1 MTIITI
7 YLDKHYQ
14 VLRSWAQHKRFLPPG
29 LCLLLAL
36 VHPPRQFCIGLE
48 LEVLTTTNHTG
59 QLKDRQ
65 HTFHRATK
73 DSQIPTKSGAVNTGA
88 RRRENK
94 NMQRVKI
101 RHKRNFFYQ
110 GKHSQPRQNSKHSSR
125 HQELKKHRDGINC
138 TFVSVSFSAG
148 EMKTQ
153 PREGYNF
160 MERNDNVGKTQKK
173 RPLHHTTKNK
183 KP

>member
-110 GKHSQPRQNSKHSSR
+110 GKVTPHRDSLFSTLRGPI
-125 HQELKKHRDGINC
+125 KKHPWLELSQVQRSPIIPWAN
-138 TFVSVSFSAG
+138 
-148 EMKTQ
+148 Q
-153 PREGYNF
+153 
-160 MERNDNVGKTQKK
+160 
-173 RPLHHTTKNK
+173 RPV
-183 KP
+183 PDA